1 MKPIESD
8 YLLGLYEKALP
19 SSFPWGKRLET
30 AKKLGY
36 DFVEISIDETDER
49 LLRVQW
55 PKQSRME
62 MCSAIANTGVPILT
76 MCLSGNRRYPIGSEN
91 KETRQKGIQ
100 LIKDAVDFSVDI
112 GNRIV
117 QLAGYD
123 NYYEER
129 NRNTEELFLYGLYE
143 VTEYAASNAVML
155 AIENVDTD
163 FMNTIPKIMRYIDKV
178 NSPWLCLYPDIGN
191 LNAVGCTPEEIE
203 DDITQNVSRIAAF
216 HVKDVQPNIIR
227 NIEYGAGIVDFE
239 AFFRLLGRLNFRGPL
254 VAEMWTD
261 ETEESVKKVITAKDF
276 INSKM
281 AMSQERVAL
290 KR

>member
-1 MKPIESD
+1 
-8 YLLGLYEKALP
+8 
-19 SSFPWGKRLET
+19 
-30 AKKLGY
+30 
-36 DFVEISIDETDER
+36 
-49 LLRVQW
+49 
-55 PKQSRME
+55 
-62 MCSAIANTGVPILT
+62 
-76 MCLSGNRRYPIGSEN
+76 
-91 KETRQKGIQ
+91 
-100 LIKDAVDFSVDI
+100 
-112 GNRIV
+112 
-117 QLAGYD
+117 
-123 NYYEER
+123 
-129 NRNTEELFLYGLYE
+129 LYE
-143 VTEYAASNAVML
+143 VTEYAASNAAML

-191 LNAVGCTPEEIE
+191 LNAAGCTPEEIE

-216 HVKDVQPNIIR
+216 HVKDVQPKIIR
-227 NIEYGAGIVDFE
+227 NIGYGTGIVDFE

-281 AMSQERVAL
+281 ALSQERVAL